1 MKFLKFL
8 GVLFKFIVVLFFIQ
22 CVGIIFAYGY
32 IMNTPHSFPKDTTLG
47 IMDYDL
53 VKDTYTREE
62 IQYESEGHTL
72 QGYFYD
78 STGSNI
84 LLVTVHGYADKSDY
98 LLPVQMHYIDKG
110 YDVFSFDLSG
120 CGNSESKFDGFSQ
133 SLIDLDYTMTFLN
146 TNPRFKDYKKL
157 LFGFSAGGYAVC
169 SILAKTQENII
180 GVASVSSYNDAKN
193 LVFEKGLE
201 YVGALAYFGKPVV
214 EAMEWLR
221 FRDYLN
227 ITAKSA
233 IDGSTTPVFLAHG
246 LSDTLITYDTLS
258 TARFYENGSRVT
270 KYTEDATHSGILF
283 SEAARSYKEKVDS
296 DIKKLKGK
304 EKMDYISKVDDAK
317 YTEINSVLFNQITAF
332 YETCIENA

>member
-1 MKFLKFL
+1 M
-8 GVLFKFIVVLFFIQ
+8 
-22 CVGIIFAYGY
+22 
-32 IMNTPHSFPKDTTLG
+32 
-47 IMDYDL
+47 
-53 VKDTYTREE
+53 
-62 IQYESEGHTL
+62 
-72 QGYFYD
+72 
-78 STGSNI
+78 
-84 LLVTVHGYADKSDY
+84 
-98 LLPVQMHYIDKG
+98 
-110 YDVFSFDLSG
+110 
-120 CGNSESKFDGFSQ
+120 
-133 SLIDLDYTMTFLN
+133 
-146 TNPRFKDYKKL
+146 
-157 LFGFSAGGYAVC
+157 
-169 SILAKTQENII
+169 
-180 GVASVSSYNDAKN
+180 
-193 LVFEKGLE
+193 FEKGLE

-214 EAMEWLR
+214 ESMEWLR